1 MKKKIILCFFAA
13 VYGSAFFSLN
23 AVASESDTE
32 TVTEFSSETELTSD
46 AETESSSES
55 SSASAELSDDIYSF
69 QIKINSDIYT
79 FPMSFDDLISIGW
92 EYLSDASAEL
102 EPNNYSSTERFKLG
116 DLEAYITMANLG
128 INTEP
133 ISGCTVAGISIDSF
147 QMNGITDVTI
157 ELPGGIRYGVSTLDD
172 ITAAYGTPSDTY
184 EGDLY
189 TKVSYEK
196 DYYQDVELSVDSE
209 TGVLNGIA
217 IENMSAEEDTGS
229 DAVTDLS
236 DEPTPEVL
244 AYQAPSELGDDL
256 TSFIVEYAG
265 DLYQLPAP
273 LSEFEKNGWTI
284 DTAQSASFVAGN
296 SYDWVYM
303 SKDNQNLHTIVRNY
317 NSNAAVIA
325 NCFVT
330 DVEGNVDSTNL
341 PITVQRGLTIGLTE
355 AEVVSALDGVE
366 YELDD
371 ENESFHYYTVESP
384 ESSLDY
390 VQIVVNTEKDSVIAI
405 KVTNTPK
412 TLD

>member
-1 MKKKIILCFFAA
+1 M
-13 VYGSAFFSLN
+13 
-23 AVASESDTE
+23 
-32 TVTEFSSETELTSD
+32 
-46 AETESSSES
+46 
-55 SSASAELSDDIYSF
+55 
-69 QIKINSDIYT
+69 
-79 FPMSFDDLISIGW
+79 
-92 EYLSDASAEL
+92 
-102 EPNNYSSTERFKLG
+102 
-116 DLEAYITMANLG
+116 
-128 INTEP
+128 
-133 ISGCTVAGISIDSF
+133 
-147 QMNGITDVTI
+147 
-157 ELPGGIRYGVSTLDD
+157 
-172 ITAAYGTPSDTY
+172 
-184 EGDLY
+184 
-189 TKVSYEK
+189 
-196 DYYQDVELSVDSE
+196 ELSVDSE

-229 DAVTDLS
+229 DTATDLS

>member
-196 DYYQDVELSVDSE
+196 DY
-209 TGVLNGIA
+209 
-217 IENMSAEEDTGS
+217 
-229 DAVTDLS
+229 
-236 DEPTPEVL
+236 
-244 AYQAPSELGDDL
+244 
-256 TSFIVEYAG
+256 
-265 DLYQLPAP
+265 
-273 LSEFEKNGWTI
+273 
-284 DTAQSASFVAGN
+284 
-296 SYDWVYM
+296 
-303 SKDNQNLHTIVRNY
+303 
-317 NSNAAVIA
+317 
-325 NCFVT
+325 
-330 DVEGNVDSTNL
+330 
-341 PITVQRGLTIGLTE
+341 
-355 AEVVSALDGVE
+355 
-366 YELDD
+366 
-371 ENESFHYYTVESP
+371 
-384 ESSLDY
+384 
-390 VQIVVNTEKDSVIAI
+390 
-405 KVTNTPK
+405 
-412 TLD
+412 

>member
-1 MKKKIILCFFAA
+1 MKKKILLCFCAA
-13 VYGSAFFSLN
+13 IYGSAFFSLN

-46 AETESSSES
+46 AETESSSAS
-55 SSASAELSDDIYSF
+55 SSASAELSDD
-69 QIKINSDIYT
+69 IKINSDIYT
-79 FPMSFDDLISIGW
+79 FPMSFDDLISMGW

-133 ISGCTVAGISIDSF
+133 ISGCTVSGISIDSF

-172 ITAAYGTPSDTY
+172 ITAVYGTPSDTY

-217 IENMSAEEDTGS
+217 IENMSAGEDTGS
-229 DAVTDLS
+229 DAATDLS

-390 VQIVVNTEKDSVIAI
+390 VQIVVNTEEDSVIAI
-405 KVTNTPK
+405 NVTNTPK

>member
-217 IENMSAEEDTGS
+217 IENMSAGEDTGS
-229 DAVTDLS
+229 DAATDLS